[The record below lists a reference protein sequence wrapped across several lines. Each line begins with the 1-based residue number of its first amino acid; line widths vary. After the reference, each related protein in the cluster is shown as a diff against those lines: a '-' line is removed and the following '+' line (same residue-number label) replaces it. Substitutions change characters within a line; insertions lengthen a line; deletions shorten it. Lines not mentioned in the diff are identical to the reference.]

1 MAVQINPR
9 SIASQDAPGIDG
21 ALAELCKPGDGHVLA
36 AVQAALDTARRSA
49 TGTFLR
55 TFDTAALAQARE
67 SEARRKAGAPARL
80 LEGIAISAKDLF
92 DVRTQPATGGS
103 VVLHGDK
110 SATTGLAAPLT
121 EDAAAVARLRAAGAC
136 LIGHTGMTEF
146 AFSGVGVNPHHG
158 TPPNPVAALLDSTPR
173 IPGGSTSGG
182 AASVAIGAAW
192 AALGSD
198 TGGSI
203 RIPAALMGLVGF
215 KNSQFLTPLAG
226 AIPLSSTLDTACAI
240 TTCVR
245 DAMRLHAVLSNST
258 WPGSPPPQHL
268 SRPARLAVPRQ
279 VMLDDLEPAVAAAF
293 ERALA
298 CARSA
303 GMQVIEIDL
312 PELSELAALQ
322 AQGGFSAAESWA
334 WHRPLLEAQ
343 GSAYDPRVAVR
354 IRRGATMLAA
364 DYIQLHQQRRDWIQ
378 RVQQRLSEFDAAL
391 SPTVPM
397 TAPPLAPLQVDDS
410 LFFLTNAALLRNPS
424 VVNMFDGCALS
435 LPCQLP
441 GELPVGL
448 MVWGPNGHDD
458 TVLQLGLQ
466 LEAAL
471 SRHKAS

>member
-9 SIASQDAPGIDG
+9 SIASRDAPGIDG
-21 ALAELCKPGDGHVLA
+21 VLAELCKPGDGHVLA
-36 AVQAALDTARRSA
+36 AIQAALDTARSSA

-55 TFDTAALAQARE
+55 TFDAAALAQARE
-67 SEARRKAGAPARL
+67 SEARRRAGAPARL
-80 LEGIAISAKDLF
+80 LEGIAVSVKDLF

-103 VVLHGDK
+103 VVLHGSK

-158 TPPNPVAALLDSTPR
+158 TPPNPVTALLDSTPR

-203 RIPAALMGLVGF
+203 RIPASLMGLVGF
-215 KNSQFLTPLAG
+215 KNSQSLTPLAG

-268 SRPARLAVPRQ
+268 SRPAQLAVPRQ

-312 PELSELAALQ
+312 PELTELAALQ

-343 GSAYDPRVAVR
+343 GNAYDPRVALR

-378 RVQQRLSEFDAAL
+378 RVQQRLSEFDAAI

-410 LFFLTNAALLRNPS
+410 QFFLTNAALLRNPS

-471 SRHKAS
+471 SHHKAS